1 MTGFLTILFT
11 YIIPLLVLL
20 TVVVTIHELGHFLAG
35 KAFGVAID
43 RFSIGFGKALWS
55 RTDKSGVEWRIGSIP
70 LGGYVMFSGDVN
82 EASVPDAENLADLR
96 QRIEDQLGP
105 EAVTRF
111 HAFKPIWQRAIIAAA
126 GPFANFVL
134 AVVAFSILL
143 MVVGEPAASPKVGAV
158 EPGSPAA
165 RAGFLAGD
173 MITRVNGRQVAV
185 FSDFQSVVSMRAG
198 EPVQFE
204 VKRSGKP
211 LTLFVTPE
219 RKTVR
224 NETTGLSM
232 VIGRVGLASAD
243 SYQRRYN
250 PIQAVGRGASMT
262 LDCITTTITYLR
274 RIITGYESGDQ
285 LSSVV
290 GMGYATGKMISSVA
304 HTEPHMGLRIAVIGL
319 NLVQYLAVISVG
331 VGFVNLLP
339 IPVLDG
345 GHLMFYAYEA
355 TVRKPAGPKLQA
367 ASFKVGLALV
377 LCLMLFATWNDLH
390 KLQAFKFIGGLF
402 S

>member
-1 MTGFLTILFT
+1 M
-11 YIIPLLVLL
+11 
-20 TVVVTIHELGHFLAG
+20 
-35 KAFGVAID
+35 
-43 RFSIGFGKALWS
+43 
-55 RTDKSGVEWRIGSIP
+55 EWRIGSIP

-204 VKRSGKP
+204 VKR

-319 NLVQYLAVISVG
+319 NLVQYLAVISV
-331 VGFVNLLP
+331 
-339 IPVLDG
+339 LDG